1 MAVKKEEGRYMENDL
16 SAARDAAYDYRHCDR
31 VWQRVDP
38 ALTPYPEARA
48 AMAADTPGSV
58 GGESAE
64 LSLPGAQADPCCMGT
79 AAMESLEVFQGFI
92 REELSDQRTYL
103 FLARRAPTAEAR
115 RVFRAIAADEGRHAR
130 RLSAAV
136 YLITGERYCPAICYP
151 PLRYEGFCTALRG
164 RYHEEAC
171 GGFNYR
177 RAAQETLDPCLQ
189 QLLME
194 FSQDEYRHA
203 NAMLSLLSGMM

>member
-1 MAVKKEEGRYMENDL
+1 MENEL
-16 SAARDAAYDYRHCDR
+16 SAAQNAAYDYRRCAR

-38 ALTPYPEARA
+38 TLDPYPDVRAAA
-48 AMAADTPGSV
+48 AMAADTSGDGLSAA
-58 GGESAE
+58 ERNAE

-79 AAMESLEVFQGFI
+79 AALESLEVLQGFI
-92 REELSDQRTYL
+92 REELADRRTYL

-115 RVFRAIAADEGRHAR
+115 QMFRAIASDEGRHAR
-130 RLSAAV
+130 RLLAAV

-151 PLRYEGFCTALRG
+151 PLRCDGYCAALRE
-164 RYHEEAC
+164 RYHEEVC

-177 RAAQETLDPCLQ
+177 RASQETLDPCLQ
-189 QLLME
+189 QLLLA

-203 NAMLSLLSGMM
+203 NAMLCLLSGVM

>member
-1 MAVKKEEGRYMENDL
+1 MEHDP
-16 SAARDAAYDYRHCDR
+16 SAAQNAAYDYRTCER
-31 VWQRVDP
+31 VWHRVDP
-38 ALTPYPEARA
+38 TLTPYPEARA
-48 AMAADTPGSV
+48 AMAADTQGD
-58 GGESAE
+58 GLTAAEREAE

-79 AAMESLEVFQGFI
+79 AAMESLEVLQGFL
-92 REELSDQRTYL
+92 REELSDRRTYL

-115 RVFRAIAADEGRHAR
+115 GVFRTLAEEEGRHAR
-130 RLSAAV
+130 KLAAML

-151 PLRYEGFCTALRG
+151 PLRCTGYCAALRE

-177 RAAQETLDPCLQ
+177 RASQESLDPCLQ
-189 QLLME
+189 QLLLE

-203 NAMLSLLSGMM
+203 NAMLCLLSGTM